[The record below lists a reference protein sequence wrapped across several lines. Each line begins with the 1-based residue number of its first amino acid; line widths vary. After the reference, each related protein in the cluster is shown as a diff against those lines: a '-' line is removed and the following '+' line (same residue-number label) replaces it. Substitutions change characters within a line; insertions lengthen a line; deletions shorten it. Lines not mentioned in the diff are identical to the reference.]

1 MPFINLIFGGSLLIW
16 GRKLFWLFVAAAGF
30 FSGWQIA
37 QTITRNELVG
47 IIVGIVFA
55 VIGALLAMFLKSIA
69 IAVAGFL
76 MGGAILTSLAGFVG
90 IDSFSWIVYIIGG
103 IGGVILISMFFDWA
117 LIILSSLGGAS
128 LIVQAFSMDSGLV
141 RFVLFAALLIFGM
154 VYQSRQLAKEKN
166 SQIHEPLFMK

>member
-1 MPFINLIFGGSLLIW
+1 MAFINILFGGSLLIW
-16 GRKLFWLFVAAAGF
+16 GRKLFWFFVAAAGF

-37 QTITRNELVG
+37 QSITRNEVVG

-55 VIGALLAMFLKSIA
+55 ILGAVLAMFLKSIA
-69 IAVAGFL
+69 IGVAGFL

-90 IDSFSWIVYIIGG
+90 FDSFSWIIYIVGG

-128 LIVQAFSMDSGLV
+128 LMVQAFGMDSGLL
-141 RFVLFAALLIFGM
+141 RFVTFAALLIFG
-154 VYQSRQLAKEKN
+154 VVFQSRQLAKEK
-166 SQIHEPLFMK
+166 